1 MKRFLIINPNTSEE
15 MTGDIR
21 RTVMRVK
28 SDWAE
33 LDVLSPDFGP
43 RSLESFIDYALAAFA
58 MLRLVRGQE
67 AHYDGVLVC
76 CFGDPGLYAIK
87 ETMTCPVLG
96 IAESSMSL
104 SLLLGQRFSILAASE
119 KAVPMMRDM
128 VGQYGL
134 TARLASVEAI
144 GLSVLEAEKD
154 KARSIRLLT
163 EVGRKAKDKGAE
175 TLILGC
181 AGMTGLRQE
190 IEAALGMPVLD
201 PVECGYRL
209 LETLA
214 TAGIGQSRAGLYAT
228 PRPQE
233 MVQEVLLKRS

>member
-15 MTGDIR
+15 MTEDIR
-21 RTVMRVK
+21 RTVMAVK
-28 SDWAE
+28 SDWAAIE
-33 LDVLSPDFGP
+33 VRSPDFGP
-43 RSLESFIDYALAAFA
+43 RSLESFRDYALASFA
-58 MLRLVRGQE
+58 MLRLCNGQKTP
-67 AHYDGVLVC
+67 YDGVLVC

-87 ETMTCPVLG
+87 ETLSCPVLG

-104 SLLLGQRFSILAASE
+104 ALLLGQRFSILAASE

-144 GLSVLEAEKD
+144 GLSVLEAERD
-154 KARSIRLLT
+154 KETSIRLLT
-163 EVGRKAKDKGAE
+163 EVGKKAKDQGAE

-181 AGMTGLRQE
+181 AGMTGLKHH
-190 IEAALGMPVLD
+190 IETALGMPVLD

-214 TAGIGQSRAGLYAT
+214 HAGISHSRAGLYAPPNT
-228 PRPQE
+228 QEIVRPE
-233 MVQEVLLKRS
+233 LLA